1 MVSIGLLK
9 AAVVGLII
17 TNVPVSAQVSPVVSE
32 TGVLAY
38 QFSLSN
44 VTLTS
49 SRWQENE
56 RRTLTYLKYI
66 DVNRMLYVFRS
77 NHKLSTNGASAN
89 GGWDA
94 PTFPFRSHMQGH
106 ILTAWAQCWV
116 SLKDTTCRDRA
127 ISFVAELQ
135 KCQQNNGAA
144 GFAAGYLS
152 GFPESDFNAMEEG
165 TLSNGNVPYY
175 AIHKSL
181 AGVLDVW
188 RIIGDSTAKSVTLA
202 LADWVDTR
210 TSKLS
215 TSAMQTVLNTEYGG
229 MNDVLAQI
237 YLMTG
242 TSKYLAAA
250 KRFDHTALFTPLQN
264 NQDQL
269 SGLHANTQVPKWIGT
284 AKEYKATGTSSYLTI
299 AKNAW
304 TMTVNA
310 HSYAIG
316 GNSQAEHFRAPNAIA
331 GYLNTDTAES
341 CNTYNMLKLT
351 RELWMTDPTNTAYF
365 DFYERAL
372 LNHLLGMQN
381 PSDSHGHITYFS
393 SLNPGGRRGLG
404 PAWGGGTWSTDYDSF
419 WCCQGTGLETQ
430 TKFADSV
437 YFYDSSTLYVNL
449 FTPSVLS
456 WSARSIYVTQ
466 STTFPISD
474 TSTINISGSGTFA
487 ISIRIPGWTSGASIT
502 INGVSA
508 GVSVNAGSYAKISRT
523 WASGDQIVVTLPMRF
538 RTIAAN
544 DNYNVAAIAFG
555 PTVLCGNY
563 GSTTLSSN
571 PSLSLSTL
579 KRSSST
585 TLTFTGIANGANVSL
600 VPFYDGQ
607 GFNYVVYWAISGSF
621 PTASPLSITTSTTST
636 LLTTTSLV
644 STTTDGPCQSIWG
657 QCGG

>member
-1 MVSIGLLK
+1 MLSISFLRTALASLL
-9 AAVVGLII
+9 LIP
-17 TNVPVSAQVSPVVSE
+17 TRAEVSPVVPE
-32 TGVLAY
+32 TGVLAH
-38 QFSLSN
+38 QFSLSD
-44 VTLTS
+44 VVLTS

-56 RRTLTYLKYI
+56 KRTLNYLTYV

-77 NHKLSTNGASAN
+77 NHKLSTNGAASN

-94 PTFPFRSHMQGH
+94 PDFPFRSHMQGH
-106 ILTAWAQCWV
+106 ILTAWAQCWA

-127 ISFVAELQ
+127 ISFAAELR

-152 GFPESDFNAMEEG
+152 GFPESDFDAMEGG

-175 AIHKSL
+175 VIHKTL
-181 AGVLDVW
+181 AGLLDVW
-188 RIIGDSTAKSVTLA
+188 RTMGDNTAKTATIA
-202 LADWVDTR
+202 LADWVDNR
-210 TSKLS
+210 TANLS
-215 TSAMQTVLNTEYGG
+215 TSKMQMVLNTEFGG

-242 TSKYLAAA
+242 TSKYLTAA
-250 KRFDHTALFTPLQN
+250 KRFDHTSQFTPLLN

-269 SGLHANTQVPKWIGT
+269 NGFHANTQVPKWIGA
-284 AKEYKATGTSSYLTI
+284 AKEYKATGTTSYLTI

-310 HSYAIG
+310 HTYAIG

-393 SLNPGGRRGLG
+393 SLNPGGKRGLG

-449 FTPSVLS
+449 FTPSVLN
-456 WSARSIYVTQ
+456 WSARGVVVTQ
-466 STTFPISD
+466 STTFPVSD
-474 TSTINISGSGTFA
+474 TSTIKITGSGTFTV
-487 ISIRIPGWTSGASIT
+487 SIRIPGWTSGATIT
-502 INGVSA
+502 INGASA
-508 GVSVNAGSYAKISRT
+508 GVPVTAGSYAKISRS
-523 WASGDQIVVTLPMRF
+523 WSSGDVIVVKMPMWF
-538 RTIAAN
+538 RKIAAN
-544 DNYNVAAIAFG
+544 DNANVAAVAFG

-563 GSTTLSSN
+563 GNTALSSN

-579 KRSSST
+579 KRSSANS
-585 TLTFTGIANGANVSL
+585 LTFTGVVNGSNINL

-607 GFNYVVYWAISGSF
+607 GFNYVVYWIVNGSL
-621 PTASPLSITTSTTST
+621 PSAPSVAASRGSSTTFT
-636 LLTTTSLV
+636 Y
-644 STTTDGPCQSIWG
+644 
-657 QCGG
+657 